1 MEQRKK
7 LNNRRPSET
16 FEVKNNYAKLYCTI
30 GFNQKNSIKE
40 VFYTGRGKGGSDMDT
55 LLYDIGVLI
64 SLALQNNI
72 EIEQLLSS
80 CSKNEDGTF
89 ASPIGL
95 GLQKANQI
103 EKEESLQT

>member
-1 MEQRKK
+1 MQRKK
-7 LNNRRPSET
+7 LNNRRQTET
-16 FEVKNNYAKLYCTI
+16 FSVKNNYTKLYCSI
-30 GFNQKNSIKE
+30 SRDSENKIKE

-72 EIEQLLSS
+72 EIDHLLKSL
-80 CSKNEDGTF
+80 CKNEDGTY

-95 GLQKANQI
+95 GLEKANNIQ
-103 EKEESLQT
+103 KEESLQT